1 MEENILATGTKF
13 LLRGMKR
20 PKQVEFHQDIT
31 KTNYARFIAEP
42 FERGFGT
49 TIGNSL
55 RRALLSSIPGTAI
68 TAVRIEGVS
77 HEFSVMEG
85 IVEDVVRL
93 ILNLK
98 QVVAHYESENKEEPK
113 VIHIEKKGAGILCG
127 ADLAIDSSIQILNP
141 DLVIANMN
149 EDASLTMDIQFERG
163 RGYVPAEE
171 LKNNIEEISTIP
183 LDALFSPITRV
194 NYNVVETRV
203 GQRTDYDKL
212 ELEIFTDGSIT
223 PENALAQAAKILKD
237 HLTVFINFEEEQE
250 EEDDDEANELEET
263 LKKNLATHVES
274 MELSVRSLSILK
286 SLEIDFIADLIH
298 KTEGEMKKSRHYSQA
313 CVDEIKQKLAD
324 FDLGF
329 GMRDQ
334 FSSRN

>member
-1 MEENILATGTKF
+1 
-13 LLRGMKR
+13 
-20 PKQVEFHQDIT
+20 
-31 KTNYARFIAEP
+31 
-42 FERGFGT
+42 
-49 TIGNSL
+49 
-55 RRALLSSIPGTAI
+55 
-68 TAVRIEGVS
+68 
-77 HEFSVMEG
+77 
-85 IVEDVVRL
+85 
-93 ILNLK
+93 
-98 QVVAHYESENKEEPK
+98 
-113 VIHIEKKGAGILCG
+113 
-127 ADLAIDSSIQILNP
+127 
-141 DLVIANMN
+141 MN

-263 LKKNLATHVES
+263 LKKNLATNVES